1 MDTRI
6 VNSFIRD
13 MTIRERKD
21 GLYEGRIRKSYYR
34 LNKSF
39 YGKTKKEVKTKARE
53 YLIKYAPSNND
64 DDEVDKK
71 TITLSQYYE
80 GWLADYKCRKV
91 KASTYERLVSLYK
104 TKIHPVLGDKL
115 LAEIAQRDIQ
125 IMLDMYAFNADN
137 AISFSTLKKIK
148 CCLNECFNQ
157 AIADNLISK
166 NPCLNVKLPH
176 RDSLKVM
183 TKEQRALSD
192 KEIEAFKRAALLKW
206 EYKDEYVSRCRLVL
220 LLILNTGLRLG
231 EVRALRWSD
240 IDEEQGCLIVNKQV
254 QSCEYIE
261 INNEV
266 WVKRNVN
273 HIGSQKTAASKREIP
288 INEGIQFC
296 LDELRSYDLRNGI
309 ESEYIA
315 CGENGQIVDG
325 KNLYRSLK
333 RLLADA
339 GIESQNVTV
348 HTLRHSFGSYLLRH
362 GVKVEYVSA
371 LLGHASISITYNV
384 YIHVLRKEK
393 FKVLK
398 SISVA

>member
-157 AIADNLISK
+157 AIADNLIS
-166 NPCLNVKLPH
+166 V
-176 RDSLKVM
+176 V
-183 TKEQRALSD
+183 
-192 KEIEAFKRAALLKW
+192 
-206 EYKDEYVSRCRLVL
+206 
-220 LLILNTGLRLG
+220 
-231 EVRALRWSD
+231 
-240 IDEEQGCLIVNKQV
+240 VNY
-254 QSCEYIE
+254 SC
-261 INNEV
+261 N
-266 WVKRNVN
+266 RS
-273 HIGSQKTAASKREIP
+273 GS
-288 INEGIQFC
+288 
-296 LDELRSYDLRNGI
+296 
-309 ESEYIA
+309 
-315 CGENGQIVDG
+315 
-325 KNLYRSLK
+325 
-333 RLLADA
+333 
-339 GIESQNVTV
+339 
-348 HTLRHSFGSYLLRH
+348 
-362 GVKVEYVSA
+362 
-371 LLGHASISITYNV
+371 
-384 YIHVLRKEK
+384 
-393 FKVLK
+393 
-398 SISVA
+398 